1 MKLKRKEILDLLR
14 SFGVSQVSELKDG
27 CRDYE
32 TYFKKRQEREG
43 RSFTR
48 NPTRL

>member
-14 SFGVSQVSELKDG
+14 SFGVNQVSELKSG

-32 TYFKKRQEREG
+32 MCFKKRQKRADQ
-43 RSFTR
+43 RFTR
-48 NPTRL
+48 HSIRS

>member
-14 SFGVSQVSELKDG
+14 SFGVSPMSELKAG

-32 TYFKKRQEREG
+32 TNFKKRQGRED
-43 RSFTR
+43 RRFTR
-48 NPTRL
+48 HSIRS

>member
-14 SFGVSQVSELKDG
+14 SFGVNQVSELKSG

-32 TYFKKRQEREG
+32 TYFKKRYKREDQRP
-43 RSFTR
+43 RSFR
-48 NPTRL
+48 S

>member
-14 SFGVSQVSELKDG
+14 SFGVSEVSELKSG

-32 TYFKKRQEREG
+32 TYFKKRQKREDQ
-43 RSFTR
+43 RFTR
-48 NPTRL
+48 HSMRS

>member
-14 SFGVSQVSELKDG
+14 SFGVSQMSELKTG

-32 TYFKKRQEREG
+32 TYFKKRNRRED
-43 RSFTR
+43 RRFLPHS
-48 NPTRL
+48 TRL

>member
-14 SFGVSQVSELKDG
+14 SFGVSPTSELKAG

-32 TYFKKRQEREG
+32 TYFKKRQKPEDR
-43 RSFTR
+43 RFSR
-48 NPTRL
+48 NSIR